1 VVGFLFPNTALPIG
15 GFPSLRL
22 LKTVYLR
29 GGACHNWRYFCI
41 ERRAGVP
48 PHILRIDCPD
58 EPGLVHK
65 ITGVLFNAGYNI
77 SSNQE
82 FVDLDAKHFF
92 MRTAFDGPT
101 APHRVVSYLEQI
113 LPQTAVVK
121 LTAIERQPIV
131 IMATTEAHCLGD
143 LLIRHYSGE
152 LPAQVRAVVSNHEK
166 LKSLVEQFGIPFHF
180 VSHQN
185 LERTAHEDL
194 VADVLAN
201 YAPEYIVLAKYMRI
215 LSPKFVARYP
225 NRMINIHHSFLPAFI
240 GAKPYHQAY
249 ERGVKIIG
257 ATAHIVT
264 DDLDTGPI
272 IAQSVI
278 PVNHTYTA
286 AAMVQAGRDVEKI
299 VLARA
304 VKLVLEERV
313 FLHGNRTVVFE

>member
-1 VVGFLFPNTALPIG
+1 MAQ
-15 GFPSLRL
+15 
-22 LKTVYLR
+22 
-29 GGACHNWRYFCI
+29 
-41 ERRAGVP
+41 
-48 PHILRIDCPD
+48 HILRIDCPD

-65 ITGVLFNAGYNI
+65 ITGVLYNAGYNI
-77 SSNQE
+77 LSNQE
-82 FVDLDAKHFF
+82 FVDPEAKHFF
-92 MRTAFDGPT
+92 MRTAFEGPT
-101 APHRVVSYLEQI
+101 APDRVVSYLEQI
-113 LPQTAVVK
+113 LPERSAVK
-121 LTAIERQPIV
+121 LTGAERQPIV

-143 LLIRHYSGE
+143 LLIRHYAGE
-152 LPAQVRAVVSNHEK
+152 LPAEIRAVVSNHEK
-166 LKSLVEQFGIPFHF
+166 LKPLVEPFGIPFHF
-180 VSHQN
+180 ISHQN
-185 LERTAHEDL
+185 LAREEHEDRIAEAL
-194 VADVLAN
+194 AD

-272 IAQSVI
+272 IAQGVI

-286 AAMVQAGRDVEKI
+286 SAMVRAGRDVEKI
-299 VLARA
+299 VLAKA

-313 FLHGNRTVVFE
+313 FLHRNRTVIFE